1 MASSDRTPLM
11 AALGGLAAGAAGT
24 GMMTVAQTVYSKA
37 TGGGSSSTPAQVGK
51 RIIEGVLQREVPET
65 QADALNNAMHWL
77 YGTSWGMAYGIT
89 AGGRRPA
96 PLRSGVGFG
105 LAVWGASL
113 IQLPAMKLAPPVW
126 EYEPATLAPDV
137 GFHLAY
143 GAGVATAFRALGG

>member
-1 MASSDRTPLM
+1 MSTSSSPR
-11 AALGGLAAGAAGT
+11 AAVFRGLLAGAAGT
-24 GMMTVAQTVYSKA
+24 GVMTAAQMVYMKA
-37 TGGGSSSTPAQVGK
+37 TDGKPSNTPGEVGK

-143 GAGVATAFRALGG
+143 GVGVATAFRALGG